1 MIYKMPFLQISV
13 FPFQNCT
20 NLNLFDMKLLFTENI
35 VPFQDEGSFQLRSDA
50 RQYLKDMGSENI
62 ENLAFR
68 DTWAFITKKGG
79 RL

>member
-1 MIYKMPFLQISV
+1 
-13 FPFQNCT
+13 
-20 NLNLFDMKLLFTENI
+20 MKILFTENI
-35 VPFQDEGSFQLRSDA
+35 VPFQDEGSFQLKSDA

-79 RL
+79 KL